1 MRKELVDL
9 LTKKYQISVKELSI
23 IVNELHSM
31 GLRTTKERGL
41 AISIAVFS
49 QLKNIERTLLFIHKV
64 NDLGLW
70 KRLEMEVVDY
80 DSVEVMKIEAK
91 TKEDIEDYKMEQYM
105 FYSYL
110 ERTYGKLFLNCALAF
125 YNNYGV
131 FEEIMMDI
139 ENENI

>member
-1 MRKELVDL
+1 MRRELVDL
-9 LTKKYQISVKELSI
+9 LVRKYQISVKELSI

-41 AISIAVFS
+41 AVSIAVFT
-49 QLKNIERTLLFIHKV
+49 QLRNIERTLLFIHKV
-64 NDLGLW
+64 NKLGLW

-80 DSVEVMKIEAK
+80 DKVEVMRIEIK
-91 TKEDIEDYKMEQYM
+91 TKEDEEDYKMELYM

-131 FEEIMMDI
+131 FEEMMMDL
-139 ENENI
+139 EGEDL